1 MEAVFLFK
9 PNTLLQLVLLVVMM
23 MMREGD
29 SFTDACLFCVS
40 GKEEKEWWSWVL
52 TIMMITGNVAGSG
65 TYRCLLWGIIV
76 VVEECNIPTADGT
89 GRMFIGV
96 CCRRW
101 YSRWW
106 WWWWLLMTRRRKK
119 KRMLF
124 CCCCLLLCVFTFISC
139 LCIFSMVAVIC
150 CKQLLQWSHRE
161 RRWIVP
167 YIEQR
172 LLGVESNSRS
182 RFESGCCFWRRLACG
197 CYSHVK

>member
-1 MEAVFLFK
+1 
-9 PNTLLQLVLLVVMM
+9 
-23 MMREGD
+23 
-29 SFTDACLFCVS
+29 
-40 GKEEKEWWSWVL
+40 
-52 TIMMITGNVAGSG
+52 
-65 TYRCLLWGIIV
+65 
-76 VVEECNIPTADGT
+76 
-89 GRMFIGV
+89 
-96 CCRRW
+96 
-101 YSRWW
+101 
-106 WWWWLLMTRRRKK
+106 MTRRRKK

-172 LLGVESNSRS
+172 LLEVESNSRS

-197 CYSHVK
+197 CYSHRCCLRVTTRRSRKENLVYLILVMSAGGGGGHRRKNVGPPRHRCLHHDAIYT

>member
-1 MEAVFLFK
+1 
-9 PNTLLQLVLLVVMM
+9 
-23 MMREGD
+23 
-29 SFTDACLFCVS
+29 
-40 GKEEKEWWSWVL
+40 
-52 TIMMITGNVAGSG
+52 
-65 TYRCLLWGIIV
+65 
-76 VVEECNIPTADGT
+76 
-89 GRMFIGV
+89 
-96 CCRRW
+96 
-101 YSRWW
+101 
-106 WWWWLLMTRRRKK
+106 MTRRRKK

-172 LLGVESNSRS
+172 LLEVESNSRS

-197 CYSHVK
+197 CYSHRCCLRVTKRRSRKENLVYLILVMNACVGGGHRRTLARRGIAACIMIYDAI